1 MAKTA
6 REAAL
11 IILERCRRN
20 RAFSDSLLTGALADS
35 GLEARDRALAYKLTM
50 GVLQNCLLLDHYID
64 SFYDGKLEPKVRDI
78 LRLSFYQI
86 LFLERIPDYAA
97 VNMGVELCRAAGY
110 GRAAKLVNALSRR
123 LAASKDTPPEIPK
136 ERISEYLS
144 IKYSTPEP
152 LVEEFIAG
160 FGPEFTEKLL
170 AANNETAPVTI
181 LTNTLKT
188 SVEELKA
195 LLAEQGASCR
205 DHPFLDGCLIL
216 TSPKELTGYEAFQ
229 KGLFYVQDPAARL
242 AVMAAAPKPGDSV
255 LDACAA
261 PGGKSFASAILME
274 NRGRVVSRDIHK
286 NKLSRVKAGA
296 ERLGLNIIY
305 TELENAKVFNPGSQ
319 AAFDLVIADA
329 PCSGLGVIR
338 KKPEIRF
345 KRLEEISALPELQL
359 SILDNL
365 AAYVKPG
372 GILLYSTCTI
382 LKREN
387 EDVAKRFLAHHP
399 EFSPEVFELPGP
411 VGRVDGG
418 MTTLFPHIHGTDGF
432 FICKLRRSHES

>member
-11 IILERCRRN
+11 TILERCRRDQ
-20 RAFSDSLLTGALADS
+20 AFSDSLLTDALADS
-35 GLEARDRALAYKLTM
+35 DLEARDRALTYKLTM
-50 GVLQNCLLLDHYID
+50 GVLQNTLLLDFYID
-64 SFYDGKLEPKVRDI
+64 SFCNSKLEPKVRDI

-86 LFLERIPDYAA
+86 LFLERVPDHAA
-97 VNMGVELCRAAGY
+97 VNIGVELCKSSGY
-110 GRAAKLVNALSRR
+110 GRAAKLVNALCRRAVNSRGSLPDIPR
-123 LAASKDTPPEIPK
+123 ASL
-136 ERISEYLS
+136 SEYLS

-152 LVEEFIAG
+152 LVDEFIAG

-188 SVEELKA
+188 TTEELKS
-195 LLAEQGASCR
+195 LLEAQELSSTP
-205 DHPFLDGCLIL
+205 HPFLPDCLIL
-216 TSPKELTGYEAFQ
+216 TSTKELSGYRAFRD
-229 KGLFYVQDPAARL
+229 GLFYVQDPAARL
-242 AVMAAAPKPGDSV
+242 AVMAAGPKPGDSV

-261 PGGKSFASAILME
+261 PGGKSLACGLVME
-274 NRGRVVSRDIHK
+274 NRGHIVSCDIHK
-286 NKLSRVKAGA
+286 NKLSRVKASA
-296 ERLGLNIIY
+296 ERLGLGIIT
-305 TELENAKVFNPGSQ
+305 TELVNARVFRTDFRQS
-319 AAFDLVIADA
+319 FDLVIADV

-345 KRLEEISALPELQL
+345 KSLDELSALPELQL

-372 GILLYSTCTI
+372 GTLLYSTCTI

-387 EDVAKRFLAHHP
+387 EDVAGRFLALHP
-399 EFSPEVFELPGP
+399 EFSAEAFELPRP
-411 VGRVDGG
+411 VGRIESG
-418 MTTLFPHIHGTDGF
+418 MAALFPHIHGTDGF